1 MSHTQTSSAVQEF
14 NVLVACES
22 RWQMEGAWASGNMTA
37 GRSQSS
43 SEPSTKGC
51 SILGQLFCAQFI
63 IWTWQNWQPLEFHFL
78 YLSGWLRLNFKAAFS
93 LRTGWSNPRGVIAAC
108 GFVSLA
114 PGWGIFEPIEISL
127 SLCGKLSPDCCLLWS
142 TPWVLHGYLDASLSK
157 DTFFFFLMTMWQSWK
172 SPGWEIRKRKKDKGK
187 R

>member
-93 LRTGWSNPRGVIAAC
+93 LRTGWSNPGGGDCSLRLRFSRPWLGHLRANRNFTV
-108 GFVSLA
+108 FVWKAFS
-114 PGWGIFEPIEISL
+114 G
-127 SLCGKLSPDCCLLWS
+127 LLFALEHTMSSSWLPRCKS
-142 TPWVLHGYLDASLSK
+142 FKGHL
-157 DTFFFFLMTMWQSWK
+157 FFFFNDNVTKLKEPRMRNQEK
-172 SPGWEIRKRKKDKGK
+172 KKR
-187 R
+187 